1 MKVAEYTEK
10 ASHGMVSKICQ
21 RWVEFISFELPS
33 DQVKESRDIIH
44 IRDLNSMCRG
54 VLVW

>member
-21 RWVEFISFELPS
+21 RWVEFISFELPHG
-33 DQVKESRDIIH
+33 QVKESRDIIH